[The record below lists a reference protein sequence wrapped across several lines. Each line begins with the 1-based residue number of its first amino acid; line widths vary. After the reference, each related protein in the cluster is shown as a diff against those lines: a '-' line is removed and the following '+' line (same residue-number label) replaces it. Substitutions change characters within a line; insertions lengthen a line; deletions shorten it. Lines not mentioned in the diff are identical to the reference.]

1 LKCQFLFKN
10 TLLDFVS
17 EERAKKT
24 TKAQD
29 EVEDE
34 EESALGAAS

>member
-1 LKCQFLFKN
+1 VRKE
-10 TLLDFVS
+10 S
-17 EERAKKT
+17 EEDEIG

-34 EESALGAAS
+34 EEYALGAAS

>member
-1 LKCQFLFKN
+1 MRKE
-10 TLLDFVS
+10 S
-17 EERAKKT
+17 EEDEIG

-34 EESALGAAS
+34 EESALGAAVDYT